1 MSKLSILDIIALSKA
16 GYKKSDIDEI
26 LKVDIPENTPSEPA
40 TPENSGDKSDEPAS
54 ENTQNAS
61 VQDSKGTDDQSD
73 NIDYKSAYELLKT
86 ESEKLKDDINRL
98 RSELTDAQKEN
109 TTKPMNDASA
119 TPDSNED
126 IINKA
131 FLNLM

>member
-40 TPENSGDKSDEPAS
+40 TSETSDDKSDEPAS

-61 VQDSKGTDDQSD
+61 VQDSKGTDEQGD

-109 TTKPMNDASA
+109 TTKPMNGASA

>member
-26 LKVDIPENTPSEPA
+26 LKANIPENTPSEPA
-40 TPENSGDKSDEPAS
+40 SSENADDKSDEPAS
-54 ENTQNAS
+54 ENAQNAS
-61 VQDSKGTDDQSD
+61 AKDSKGTDEQED

-86 ESEKLKDDINRL
+86 ESEKLKDDINKL

-119 TPDSNED
+119 STESNVD

>member
-40 TPENSGDKSDEPAS
+40 TPEISDVKSDEPAS

-61 VQDSKGTDDQSD
+61 VQDSKGTDEQGN

-98 RSELTDAQKEN
+98 RSELTDAQKDN
-109 TTKPMNDASA
+109 TTKPMNDASV
-119 TPDSNED
+119 TTDSNQD